1 MCSRNCQCSVL
12 TLGTMCPC
20 RLLPLRPVNTRCI
33 REHLQNKTREFF
45 CNYTKLVLKVY
56 IGKRKIISV
65 TRMHSSRMR
74 TARSLMYLRISSY
87 PTHAPPGATMHAPR
101 SNHTRM
107 PPLREQPRMPPP
119 PGATKHAPLGATTH
133 TPSWTDG
140 HL

>member
-1 MCSRNCQCSVL
+1 MCSRHCQCSVL
-12 TLGTMCPC
+12 TIRTMCPC

-74 TARSLMYLRISSY
+74 TARSLIVSPYLVVSHSR
-87 PTHAPPGATMHAPR
+87 PPRATTHARPPR
-101 SNHTRM
+101 SNHAC
-107 PPLREQPRMPPP
+107 PPLREKPRMPPWEQP
-119 PGATKHAPLGATTH
+119 H
-133 TPSWTDG
+133 TPPVDRQTPVKT
-140 HL
+140 